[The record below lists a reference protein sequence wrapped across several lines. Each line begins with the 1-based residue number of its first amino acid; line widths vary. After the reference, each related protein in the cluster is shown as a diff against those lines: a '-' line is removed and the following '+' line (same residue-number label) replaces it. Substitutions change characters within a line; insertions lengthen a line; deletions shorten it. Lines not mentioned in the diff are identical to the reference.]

1 MGIPLVGLLLRA
13 GARAAMSKGFKKT
26 AKNILKVNVKGGR
39 AIKSAPAKIK
49 QAGPVLKQ
57 AGQDIKHVA
66 KVGGGQTLRSIK
78 ATKTFKQAGPMVT
91 KSLKSAGQTIANNPI
106 KSTAGL
112 AAGSY
117 YVGKKRGQ
125 SKTNRR
131 KKYGIK

>member
-39 AIKSAPAKIK
+39 AIKSAPAKIRK
-49 QAGPVLKQ
+49 AGPVLKQ

-66 KVGGGQTLRSIK
+66 KVGGGQTMRSIK
-78 ATKTFKQAGPMVT
+78 ATKTFKSAGPA
-91 KSLKSAGQTIANNPI
+91 LKSAGTTIANNPI

-117 YVGKKRGQ
+117 FVGKKRGQ
-125 SKTNRR
+125 NKANRR